1 MKHYKD
7 STDTIYAIEDDGSQD
22 FLVKPDWILLT
33 QDELTAMRA
42 PTPEQAASQA
52 QAVADAADKD
62 TVKVAPVIKYLL
74 EHTGQDCANYVHAQ
88 VNSSAVTDLASAK
101 AALGKL
107 ENIVAEL
114 ARGLSI
120 IAKQNLR

>member
-52 QAVADAADKD
+52 QAVADANEK
-62 TVKVAPVIKYLL
+62 
-74 EHTGQDCANYVHAQ
+74 
-88 VNSSAVTDLASAK
+88 ASAK
-101 AALGKL
+101 ADSVVTYLINHTPAECAAYVQANVTNLATARDLMAKLAMALCVLSKQ
-107 ENIVAEL
+107 
-114 ARGLSI
+114 GL
-120 IAKQNLR
+120 R